1 MSKVDLSNPMT
12 WYASPKPSN
21 SALLGK
27 IANRIGEIKTLR
39 QKLTSHLK
47 KDSFEYSTA
56 ENLKDSNYEAF
67 CIMGVTYYYSEEN
80 SRIVLRMIDKVLAFW
95 KDDKNRTVNFQQILP
110 EIQAL
115 EPYLNDPDQLNS
127 LNKIQVRGN
136 AAWKLYLEQRQ
147 TIDKLT
153 NEVISYERYNDES

>member
-1 MSKVDLSNPMT
+1 MSKVDLNNPMT
-12 WYASPKPSN
+12 WYVPPKPPN
-21 SALLGK
+21 SVLLGK
-27 IANRIGEIKTLR
+27 IANRIGEIKVLR

-47 KDSFEYSTA
+47 KDSFEYTTA
-56 ENLKDSNYEAF
+56 ENLKNSNYEAF
-67 CIMGVTYYYSEEN
+67 RIMEVIYYYSEEN
-80 SRIVLRMIDKVLAFW
+80 SRIVLRMIDKVLDFW

-147 TIDKLT
+147 TIDRLT